1 MPVVLLNFVII
12 IINLTLLK
20 INQVNLT
27 LNKSV
32 CSLLLHS
39 KATIDFSGK
48 ALSDL
53 KYSMRHFAALSS
65 LKMNALNDSF
75 RMYESTKSP
84 PNLMNIYIFL
94 EQIELW

>member
-1 MPVVLLNFVII
+1 MPVVLLNFIII

-27 LNKSV
+27 LNKRV

-39 KATIDFSGK
+39 KATIDFQGK

-53 KYSMRHFAALSS
+53 KYSKMIHFACMKARRVLQT
-65 LKMNALNDSF
+65 L
-75 RMYESTKSP
+75 
-84 PNLMNIYIFL
+84 
-94 EQIELW
+94 